1 MKTGV
6 VFDQYLVIYKWSDT
20 PTKEF
25 IVPRH
30 GNAKQPSASSYCR
43 EDISVYENIDSMLP
57 EGKSNDAIYAVL
69 TSYNPKTAGETI
81 RDPKVISNR
90 RYERQKQAVTENKE
104 EKKSTEAELMIEY
117 LKEEYIKVNFTPN
130 EYSTVNFHP
139 RMLND
144 IERFCVKKKGIFSVD
159 TMFEVWDGL
168 WLTNTCY
175 ANMSLIREDGTHPK
189 AFGTSGKIER
199 PSGGSRQ
206 N

>member
-1 MKTGV
+1 
-6 VFDQYLVIYKWSDT
+6 
-20 PTKEF
+20 
-25 IVPRH
+25 
-30 GNAKQPSASSYCR
+30 
-43 EDISVYENIDSMLP
+43 MLP

-90 RYERQKQAVTENKE
+90 RYERQKQAVTENEE

-117 LKEEYIKVNFTPN
+117 LKEEEYVKVVNFTPN

-159 TMFEVWDGL
+159 TTFEVCDGL
-168 WLTNTCY
+168 WLTDTCY
-175 ANMSLIREDGTHPK
+175 PNMSLIKEDGTHAEFPVPSFWHFRKDRK
-189 AFGTSGKIER
+189 AFRR
-199 PSGGSRQ
+199 PVIIAASNHWS
-206 N
+206 